1 LAKIIFYLS
10 AGSEGA
16 TALIDGARALGAAPL
31 IVEQRAHLAVMT
43 PRPED
48 LLAVPADSDF
58 LARLDVVLEIVFP
71 FGQPVRRIQSE
82 LVDLLGPVLDLAD
95 RGSSTLV
102 LGYHRAF
109 QETGPRPVRYHY
121 LMYRR
126 PDYGRS
132 DYLDYY
138 VHSHYRFGLAT
149 PLADYFQNYLDPE
162 GGRELAALCR
172 IECLDADNIS
182 ELRFDSVEEYLSSD
196 VIREV
201 GPAAGEDEALFVDR
215 GRCQSFSMDVV
226 QDTRDY
232 RLS

>member
-1 LAKIIFYLS
+1 MAKIILYLS
-10 AGSEGA
+10 AGG
-16 TALIDGARALGAAPL
+16 DGTRALVDRAGLLAADAL
-31 IVEQRAHLAVMT
+31 LGEQQAQLAVMT
-43 PRPED
+43 PRPDD
-48 LLAVPADSDF
+48 LLAVPAGSEF

-71 FGQPVRRIQSE
+71 FGQPVRRIRSG
-82 LVDLLGPVLDLAD
+82 LVDTLAPLLDLAD
-95 RGSSTLV
+95 SRHSCMV

-109 QETGPRPVRYHY
+109 QEAGPRPVRYHY

-138 VHSHYRFGLAT
+138 VHSHCRFGLAT

-162 GGRELAALCR
+162 GARELAALCG
-172 IECLDADNIS
+172 IGTLDADNIS
-182 ELRFDSVEEYLSSD
+182 ELRFDSVEDYLSSA

-201 GPAAGEDEALFVDR
+201 GPAAAEDETLFVDR
-215 GRCQSFSMDVV
+215 ARCQGFSMNVL

-232 RLS
+232 G